1 MRDDAPRGWGA
12 VVPDRGPAQEEKV
25 TKLVVVLV
33 VVLALAGG
41 SLVCVGEDSGALGFG
56 FGGGGMAGFFP
67 NLDGVNAFLSE
78 NGLDPLCEF
87 LIGGGGGGRG
97 GVIGGMSFGG
107 MGWGVAATSTG
118 LDRSAEFTVGAGGFD
133 LGFAVGGDESSVL
146 TLGAALGGG
155 ASTLELTIAGPVP
168 LDNDPRG
175 VIPTPLTR
183 TIGRAFVFVQPYVSM
198 EAQIVSFVG
207 LEVRIGYVVPIVGFD
222 FGELVGIP
230 APSLDMSGPFV
241 GVSIVFGGIGGA
253 AESGDDEGATSRSS
267 GSFDLG
273 TRRGV
278 SIENG
283 VGDIVVSSYVVD
295 STQTDFQRI
304 VEWTAVASAGDA
316 DSLKDLS
323 VEMETAATGVTLH
336 TVGDG
341 RVDYTLRVPAGTNL
355 DLIDGVGRIEVAGH
369 LAAQISVTL
378 GAGEVALS
386 NLVAEELSLSLGAGK
401 IGLSGVEATELKAH
415 VGAGEI
421 TLDLPLAVSAT
432 VSASAGIGDV
442 DVSGFPGMTT
452 RPHRF
457 FFTRSVNAVLGGGSA
472 GVSLDAG
479 IGRIEVHPQVP

>member
-1 MRDDAPRGWGA
+1 
-12 VVPDRGPAQEEKV
+12 V
-25 TKLVVVLV
+25 TKRVVVLV

-41 SLVCVGEDSGALGFG
+41 SLVCMGEDGGALGFG

-107 MGWGVAATSTG
+107 MGWGAAATSTG

-146 TLGAALGGG
+146 TLGAVLGGG
-155 ASTLELTIAGPVP
+155 ASILDLSFSGVEPLHVELQGIVP
-168 LDNDPRG
+168 E
-175 VIPTPLTR
+175 PTER
-183 TIGRAFVFVQPYVSM
+183 TMGCAFGFVMPYVSM

-207 LEVRIGYVVPIVGFD
+207 LEVRIGYLVPIIGFD
-222 FGELVGIP
+222 FGDLVGIP

-253 AESGDDEGATSRSS
+253 AESGGDEAGTSRSS

-273 TRRGV
+273 MQNGV
-278 SIENG
+278 AIENG

-295 STQTDFQRI
+295 SAQTPPRQI
-304 VEWTAVASAGDA
+304 VEWTAVREA
-316 DSLKDLS
+316 DDLTKLT
-323 VEMETAATGVTLH
+323 VETETTATGVTLR

-341 RVDYTLRVPAGTNL
+341 KVDYALRVPAGTNL
-355 DLIDGVGRIEVAGH
+355 DLVDGAGRIEVAGH
-369 LAAQISVTL
+369 LAAQVSVTL
-378 GAGEVALS
+378 GAGELVLS
-386 NLVAEELSLSLGAGK
+386 DLVAEELSLSLGAGK
-401 IGLSGVEATELKAH
+401 VGLSGVEATRLKAH

-421 TLDLPLAVSAT
+421 ALDLPLGASAT
-432 VSASAGIGDV
+432 VSASVGIGDV
-442 DVSGFPGMTT
+442 DVSGFPDMTV
-452 RPHRF
+452 RLRGF
-457 FFTRSVNAVLGGGSA
+457 FFTRSVDAVLGGGSA
-472 GVSLDAG
+472 EVSLSVG
-479 IGRIEVHPQVP
+479 IGRIVVHPQVP

>member
-1 MRDDAPRGWGA
+1 M
-12 VVPDRGPAQEEKV
+12 
-25 TKLVVVLV
+25 TKR
-33 VVLALAGG
+33 VLALVVALSLAAG
-41 SLVCVGEDSGALGFG
+41 SLACLGEDDGGALGFG

-78 NGLDPLCEF
+78 NGLAPLGEF

-107 MGWGVAATSTG
+107 MGWGVTATSAG

-146 TLGAALGGG
+146 TLGAVLGGG
-155 ASTLELTIAGPVP
+155 ASVLDLSFAGVELLNAELQGIVPEPLE
-168 LDNDPRG
+168 RM
-175 VIPTPLTR
+175 
-183 TIGRAFVFVQPYVSM
+183 IGRAFGFVLPYVSM

-207 LEVRIGYVVPIVGFD
+207 LEVRIGYLVPIIGFD
-222 FGELVGIP
+222 FGDLVGIP
-230 APSLDMSGPFV
+230 APSLDLSGPFV

-253 AESGDDEGATSRSS
+253 AESGDDEVGTSRSG

-273 TRRGV
+273 TRSGV

-295 STQTDFQRI
+295 ATQTGPRRI
-304 VEWTAVASAGDA
+304 VEWTAVREA
-316 DSLKDLS
+316 DDLAKLT
-323 VEMETAATGVTLH
+323 VETQTTATGVTLR

-341 RVDYTLRVPAGTNL
+341 RVDYALRVPAGTNL
-355 DLIDGVGRIEVAGH
+355 DLVDGAGRIEVAGH
-369 LAAQISVTL
+369 LAAQVTVTL

-401 IGLSGVEATELKAH
+401 VGLFGVEATQLKAH

-421 TLDLPLAVSAT
+421 ALDLPPGASAT
-432 VSASAGIGDV
+432 VSASVGIGDV
-442 DVSGFPGMTT
+442 DVSAFPGMTV
-452 RPHRF
+452 RSRGF
-457 FFTRSVNAVLGGGSA
+457 FLTRSVHAVLGGGSA
-472 GVSLDAG
+472 EVSLSAG
-479 IGRIEVHPQVP
+479 IGRIVVHPQVP

>member
-1 MRDDAPRGWGA
+1 M
-12 VVPDRGPAQEEKV
+12 
-25 TKLVVVLV
+25 TKR
-33 VVLALAGG
+33 VLALVVALSLAAG
-41 SLVCVGEDSGALGFG
+41 SLACLGEDDGGALGFG
-56 FGGGGMAGFFP
+56 FGGGGMTGFFP

-78 NGLDPLCEF
+78 NGLAPLGEF

-133 LGFAVGGDESSVL
+133 VGFAVGGDENSVL
-146 TLGAALGGG
+146 TLGTALGGG

-175 VIPTPLTR
+175 VIPTPVTR
-183 TIGRAFVFVQPYVSM
+183 TIGRAFAFVQPYVSM

-207 LEVRIGYVVPIVGFD
+207 LEVRIGYLVPIIGFD
-222 FGELVGIP
+222 FGDLVAIP

-273 TRRGV
+273 TRSGV

-304 VEWTAVASAGDA
+304 VEWTAVASASDA

-355 DLIDGVGRIEVAGH
+355 DLVDGVGRIEVAGH

-386 NLVAEELSLSLGAGK
+386 SLVAEELSLSLGAGK

-432 VSASAGIGDV
+432 VSASVGIGDV

-452 RPHRF
+452 RSHRF

>member
-1 MRDDAPRGWGA
+1 M
-12 VVPDRGPAQEEKV
+12 
-25 TKLVVVLV
+25 TKR
-33 VVLALAGG
+33 VLALFVALSLAAGA
-41 SLVCVGEDSGALGFG
+41 LACLGEDDGGALGFG
-56 FGGGGMAGFFP
+56 YGGGGVAGFFP

-78 NGLDPLCEF
+78 NGLAPLGEF
-87 LIGGGGGGRG
+87 LIGGGGSGRG

-107 MGWGVAATSTG
+107 MGWGVAAISTG
-118 LDRSAEFTVGAGGFD
+118 LDRSAEFTMGAGGFD
-133 LGFAVGGDESSVL
+133 LGFAIGGDESSVL
-146 TLGAALGGG
+146 TIGAVLGGG
-155 ASTLELTIAGPVP
+155 ASALELTIAGPVP
-168 LDNDPRG
+168 LDSDPRG

-183 TIGRAFVFVQPYVSM
+183 TIGRAFAFVQPYVSM

-207 LEVRIGYVVPIVGFD
+207 FEVRIGYLVPIIGFD
-222 FGELVGIP
+222 FGDLLGIP
-230 APSLDMSGPFV
+230 APSLDLSGPFV

-253 AESGDDEGATSRSS
+253 TESGDDEGATARSG
-267 GSFDLG
+267 GSFNLG
-273 TRRGV
+273 TRSGV

-283 VGDIVVSSYVVD
+283 VGNIVVSSYVVD
-295 STQTDFQRI
+295 TTQTDFQRI

-316 DSLKDLS
+316 DSLKKLS
-323 VEMETAATGVTLH
+323 VETETTAAGVTLH

-341 RVDYTLRVPAGTNL
+341 KVDYALRVPAGTNL
-355 DLIDGVGRIEVAGH
+355 DLVDGAGRIEVAGH

-421 TLDLPLAVSAT
+421 SLDLPLGASAT

-442 DVSGFPGMTT
+442 DVSGFPGMTV
-452 RPHRF
+452 RSHRL

-472 GVSLDAG
+472 EVSLDAG